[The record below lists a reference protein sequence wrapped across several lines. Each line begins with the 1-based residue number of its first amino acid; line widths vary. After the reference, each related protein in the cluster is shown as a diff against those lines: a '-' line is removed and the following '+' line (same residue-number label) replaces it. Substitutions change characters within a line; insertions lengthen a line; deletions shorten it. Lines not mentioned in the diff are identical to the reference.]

1 MTLTISHDEAAVAAR
16 QILGCYP
23 DIPASDPKRFV
34 AGLVGLL
41 STYPRPV
48 IVRAVDPRIGI
59 AVHIEFLN
67 LARIKK
73 LLDEWRDEHFQ
84 DLHRREIAARKPLPE
99 PIQNPEVRERI
110 QVGLRQLSAALRAG
124 MVQ

>member
-1 MTLTISHDEAAVAAR
+1 MILKISQDEAAVAAK

-23 DIPASDPKRFV
+23 DIPASDPKRFA
-34 AGLVGLL
+34 AGLVALL

-48 IVRAVDPRIGI
+48 IARAVDPRSGV

-73 LLDEWRDEHFQ
+73 LLDEWRDEHFR

-99 PIQNPEVRERI
+99 PVLNPEARERI
-110 QVGLRQLSAALRAG
+110 HTGLRQLSSVLRAG
-124 MVQ
+124 LTQ